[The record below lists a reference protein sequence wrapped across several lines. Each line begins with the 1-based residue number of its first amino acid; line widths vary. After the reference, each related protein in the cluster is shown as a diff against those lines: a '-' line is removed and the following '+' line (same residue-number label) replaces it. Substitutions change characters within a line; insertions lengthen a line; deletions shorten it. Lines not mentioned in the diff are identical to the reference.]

1 MKNIDNVKMD
11 SCNYIS
17 NHFPDLD
24 GILSILIESLKN
36 EKISNSIL
44 LKNKIES
51 LYKKIITNP
60 MLYYQ
65 NREAMDA
72 YLEKMKTEFNN
83 FNEHPEEHK
92 YLRRFTTYINLLYR
106 MFVDNNITPID
117 YNSEKYY
124 TLQINEL
131 QERENKLNEELSR
144 LKQKTAEH
152 LEKEKELNIIKEQ
165 IKQNIVE
172 KEELKKKLDARDNL
186 KERISTAFN
195 ELKNHVSHL
204 EKEEKRLNWM
214 FYIYAILCGFVLI
227 ILMYFEYS
235 YLSKW
240 INSENTTWIDYAPFY
255 IPVPIVGGLLWA
267 FIFQM
272 NRAQRQLMQVA
283 NVLYHID
290 YVEGLLLAINLI
302 SSDVNSASE
311 KICNV
316 LDSLIKNYMS
326 IPDSLSEQ
334 SLDKAIS
341 KDNINLHT
349 FINLAK
355 EVKEVIK

>member
-1 MKNIDNVKMD
+1 MKNK
-11 SCNYIS
+11 YIYI
-17 NHFPDLD
+17 NEKDE
-24 GILSILIESLKN
+24 ILAILKN
-36 EKISNSIL
+36 SLEHKIFENDSKLKERFDYIYIYLKHPTNPLFYIENKEDINQIIEKISSIL
-44 LKNKIES
+44 NNNINNKLNNYCLANIQRYIE
-51 LYKKIITNP
+51 
-60 MLYYQ
+60 Q
-65 NREAMDA
+65 
-72 YLEKMKTEFNN
+72 
-83 FNEHPEEHK
+83 
-92 YLRRFTTYINLLYR
+92 LYR
-106 MFVDNNITPID
+106 MCRDDSFQSVDF
-117 YNSEKYY
+117 NSENYY
-124 TLQINEL
+124 NQQFKEL
-131 QERENKLNEELSR
+131 QDKRNKLNEELS
-144 LKQKTAEH
+144 LLDQKTAEH
-152 LEKEKELNIIKEQ
+152 LEKVKELNFINEQ
-165 IKQNIVE
+165 LKQNITGQ
-172 KEELKKKLDARDNL
+172 EELKKKLDARDNL
-186 KERISTAFN
+186 KERISIAFK
-195 ELKNHVSHL
+195 ELKTHVSHL
-204 EKEEKRLNWM
+204 EKEKTRLNWM